1 MLDILF
7 FLFITLFFIFKLKN
21 TIGLK
26 DDNDIRQ
33 KTIDEFLKEKLSK
46 NGTQTAN
53 EKVINIEQIKKK
65 NSIKLTIDVAD
76 NVKKELT
83 KINFNEDNFLKG
95 SQNAVEMV
103 NDAFSNK
110 DIDTL
115 KSLLSEHVFEN
126 FKKQIDTLINQNR
139 ILKSSLISFLS
150 SKINNIYIENK
161 TILIDVLFEMEQINF
176 VEDKD
181 GKVIMGNKKKIEK
194 VKEKWVFEKK
204 ISSKDNFWII
214 NNIENINKYKQI
226 RLININK

>member
-53 EKVINIEQIKKK
+53 EKVIDIEQIKKK

-161 TILIDVLFEMEQINF
+161 AILIDVLFEMEQINF

-214 NNIENINKYKQI
+214 NNIENIN
-226 RLININK
+226 

>member
-214 NNIENINKYKQI
+214 NNIENIN
-226 RLININK
+226 

>member
-65 NSIKLTIDVAD
+65 NNIKLTIDVAD

-214 NNIENINKYKQI
+214 NNIENIN
-226 RLININK
+226 

>member
-26 DDNDIRQ
+26 DYNDIRQ

-214 NNIENINKYKQI
+214 NNIENIN
-226 RLININK
+226 

>member
-53 EKVINIEQIKKK
+53 ENVIDIEQIKKK
-65 NSIKLTIDVAD
+65 NNIKLTIDVAD

-161 TILIDVLFEMEQINF
+161 AILIDVLFEMEQINF

-204 ISSKDNFWII
+204 ISNKDNFWII
-214 NNIENINKYKQI
+214 NNIENIN
-226 RLININK
+226 

>member
-1 MLDILF
+1 
-7 FLFITLFFIFKLKN
+7 
-21 TIGLK
+21 
-26 DDNDIRQ
+26 
-33 KTIDEFLKEKLSK
+33 
-46 NGTQTAN
+46 
-53 EKVINIEQIKKK
+53 
-65 NSIKLTIDVAD
+65 
-76 NVKKELT
+76 
-83 KINFNEDNFLKG
+83 
-95 SQNAVEMV
+95 MV

-214 NNIENINKYKQI
+214 NNIENIN
-226 RLININK
+226 

>member
-33 KTIDEFLKEKLSK
+33 KTIDEFLKEKLSQ

-161 TILIDVLFEMEQINF
+161 AILIDVLFEMEQINF

-214 NNIENINKYKQI
+214 NNIENIN
-226 RLININK
+226 

>member
-33 KTIDEFLKEKLSK
+33 KTINEFLKEKLSENEAK
-46 NGTQTAN
+46 TTNG
-53 EKVINIEQIKKK
+53 KVIDIEQIKKK
-65 NSIKLTIDVAD
+65 DSIKLTIDVAD

-95 SQNAVEMV
+95 SQNAVEIV

-115 KSLLSEHVFEN
+115 KNLLSEHVFEN

-161 TILIDVLFEMEQINF
+161 AILIDVLFEMEQINF
-176 VEDKD
+176 IEDKD

-204 ISSKDNFWII
+204 ISSKDNFWIV
-214 NNIENINKYKQI
+214 NNIENIN
-226 RLININK
+226 

>member
-33 KTIDEFLKEKLSK
+33 KKIDEFLKEKLSK

-95 SQNAVEMV
+95 SQNSVEMV

-214 NNIENINKYKQI
+214 NNIENIN
-226 RLININK
+226 

>member
-46 NGTQTAN
+46 NGKQTAN

-161 TILIDVLFEMEQINF
+161 AILIDVFFEQ
-176 VEDKD
+176 
-181 GKVIMGNKKKIEK
+181 KKK
-194 VKEKWVFEKK
+194 KEK
-204 ISSKDNFWII
+204 
-214 NNIENINKYKQI
+214 
-226 RLININK
+226 

>member
-53 EKVINIEQIKKK
+53 EKVIDIEQIKKK

-115 KSLLSEHVFEN
+115 KSLLSEYVFEN

-161 TILIDVLFEMEQINF
+161 AILIDVLFEMEQINF

-214 NNIENINKYKQI
+214 NNIENIN
-226 RLININK
+226 

>member
-126 FKKQIDTLINQNR
+126 FKKQIDALINQNR

-214 NNIENINKYKQI
+214 NNIENIN
-226 RLININK
+226 

>member
-26 DDNDIRQ
+26 NDNDIRQ

-53 EKVINIEQIKKK
+53 EKVIDIEQIKKK

-126 FKKQIDTLINQNR
+126 FKKQIDALINQNR

-214 NNIENINKYKQI
+214 NNIENIN
-226 RLININK
+226 

>member
-53 EKVINIEQIKKK
+53 EKIINIEQIKKK
-65 NSIKLTIDVAD
+65 NNIKLTIDVAD

-126 FKKQIDTLINQNR
+126 FKKQIDALINQNR

-214 NNIENINKYKQI
+214 NNIENIN
-226 RLININK
+226 

>member
-53 EKVINIEQIKKK
+53 EKVIDIEQIKKK

-76 NVKKELT
+76 NIKKELT

-161 TILIDVLFEMEQINF
+161 TILIDVFFEMEQINF

-214 NNIENINKYKQI
+214 NNIENIN
-226 RLININK
+226 

>member
-7 FLFITLFFIFKLKN
+7 FLFIKLFFIFKLKN

-65 NSIKLTIDVAD
+65 NNIKLTIDVAD

-214 NNIENINKYKQI
+214 NNIENIN
-226 RLININK
+226 

>member
-7 FLFITLFFIFKLKN
+7 FLFMTLFFIFKLKN

-65 NSIKLTIDVAD
+65 NSIKLTIDVDD

-214 NNIENINKYKQI
+214 NNIENIN
-226 RLININK
+226 

>member
-53 EKVINIEQIKKK
+53 ENVIDIEQIKKK

-161 TILIDVLFEMEQINF
+161 AILIDVLFEMEQINF

-214 NNIENINKYKQI
+214 NNIENIN
-226 RLININK
+226 

>member
-161 TILIDVLFEMEQINF
+161 TILIDDFFEMEQINF

-214 NNIENINKYKQI
+214 NNIENIN
-226 RLININK
+226 

>member
-161 TILIDVLFEMEQINF
+161 AILIDVFFEMEQINF

-214 NNIENINKYKQI
+214 NNIENIN
-226 RLININK
+226 

>member
-161 TILIDVLFEMEQINF
+161 TILIDVFFEMEQINF

-214 NNIENINKYKQI
+214 NNIENIN
-226 RLININK
+226 

>member
-26 DDNDIRQ
+26 DDNYIRQ

-53 EKVINIEQIKKK
+53 EKVIDIEQIKKK

-161 TILIDVLFEMEQINF
+161 AILIDVLFEMEQINF

-214 NNIENINKYKQI
+214 NNIENIN
-226 RLININK
+226 

>member
-161 TILIDVLFEMEQINF
+161 AILIDVIFEMEQINF

-214 NNIENINKYKQI
+214 NNIENIN
-226 RLININK
+226 

>member
-65 NSIKLTIDVAD
+65 NNIKLTIDVAD

-126 FKKQIDTLINQNR
+126 FKKQIDALINQNR

-214 NNIENINKYKQI
+214 NNIENIN
-226 RLININK
+226 

>member
-53 EKVINIEQIKKK
+53 EKFINIEQIKKK

-214 NNIENINKYKQI
+214 NNIENIN
-226 RLININK
+226 

>member
-46 NGTQTAN
+46 NGMQTAN
-53 EKVINIEQIKKK
+53 EKVVDIEQIKKK
-65 NSIKLTIDVAD
+65 NSIKLTIDVTD

-161 TILIDVLFEMEQINF
+161 TIFIDVLFEMEQINF

-214 NNIENINKYKQI
+214 NNIENIN
-226 RLININK
+226 

>member
-150 SKINNIYIENK
+150 SKINNIYIDNK

-214 NNIENINKYKQI
+214 NNIENIN
-226 RLININK
+226 